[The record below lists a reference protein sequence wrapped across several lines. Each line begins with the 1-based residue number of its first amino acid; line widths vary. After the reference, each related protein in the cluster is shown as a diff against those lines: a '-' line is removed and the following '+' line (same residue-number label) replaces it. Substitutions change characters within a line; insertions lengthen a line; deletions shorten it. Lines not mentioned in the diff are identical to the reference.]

1 MHPSAVALLRRTDDI
16 LDVQGVFV
24 HTDIKI
30 EYFNMNSG
38 CYRL

>member
-1 MHPSAVALLRRTDDI
+1 MRPSAVALLRRTDDI
-16 LDVQGVFV
+16 PDVQGVFV